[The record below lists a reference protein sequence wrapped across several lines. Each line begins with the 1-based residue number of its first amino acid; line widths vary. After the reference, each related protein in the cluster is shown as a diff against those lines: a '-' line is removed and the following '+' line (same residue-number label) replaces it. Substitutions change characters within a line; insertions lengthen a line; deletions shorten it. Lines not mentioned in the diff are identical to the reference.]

1 MTFFML
7 IGSALPR
14 HTLTAPLARPDVIER
29 AFPTAGDG
37 DPASQLDV
45 LRHLHAY
52 YTAYLAGA
60 QDFERVPCLN
70 TDPQIREIERA
81 WHTSRESRVDLARLP
96 RSVDE
101 FQEWFL
107 TTARNHEQPDFCHYL
122 EHEASLPEIALFV
135 AAEELVDG
143 RFDDLV
149 ALAQVGLSGAAK
161 MTIAENYWD
170 EMGRGDPSQVHTRLF
185 ASSSAYMSS
194 LLAAHGTGIDDLE
207 CAEIYENACLLMSYG
222 IHRHLTPRGLGAM
235 GVLEQSASPRF
246 EAMVRGCARAGVPD
260 TAIEYQRLHI
270 HVDADHGKEWLE
282 NVLLALAGTSP
293 AVLREICLGVCIR
306 VDVAD
311 AYYQMILMRMRRLRT
326 IIKSLS

>member
-1 MTFFML
+1 
-7 IGSALPR
+7 
-14 HTLTAPLARPDVIER
+14 
-29 AFPTAGDG
+29 
-37 DPASQLDV
+37 
-45 LRHLHAY
+45 
-52 YTAYLAGA
+52 
-60 QDFERVPCLN
+60 
-70 TDPQIREIERA
+70 
-81 WHTSRESRVDLARLP
+81 
-96 RSVDE
+96 
-101 FQEWFL
+101 
-107 TTARNHEQPDFCHYL
+107 TARNHEQPDFCHYL

-194 LLAAHGTGIDDLE
+194 LLAAHGAGIDDLE